1 MEENWNGQMYN
12 CSKWPVPLQLNVT
25 LLLPGILWLRNMLL
39 VLPNVHNPD
48 CFFSHRWPCAL
59 FRPGQVPTPLLVVSS
74 SLSPLSPQQPLQY
87 IYVSRPVRERTAFL
101 SSNAWQREHSKDGIS
116 TYPWESSRGGGWLGF
131 DIAATSTLNCTKRS
145 WSTEGDFVPC
155 IGPPHSARKQLCFRT
170 QRGILDKG
178 EREQLRSSS
187 NIFLEDIFV
196 AEPFAYCTLH

>member
-1 MEENWNGQMYN
+1 MYTTPTVFSVTGGLAPSFVLVKFRLP
-12 CSKWPVPLQLNVT
+12 CWLSVPLCHHLT
-25 LLLPGILWLRNMLL
+25 
-39 VLPNVHNPD
+39 
-48 CFFSHRWPCAL
+48 
-59 FRPGQVPTPLLVVSS
+59 
-74 SLSPLSPQQPLQY
+74 PQQPLQY